1 MAAGIFRFTHPAGV
15 SFMAVSTSYIQHR
28 SATIVNQL
36 LLCMGG
42 LLLLT
47 SVGWLQGELDR
58 RQDRTVVQ
66 IEGLAQL
73 PKGEYLKPALLGY
86 HHLGVDMLWLRLI
99 QVIGNK
105 RNSADEY
112 EWMYHALDVLTTLDP
127 QYAYTYYAG
136 GIILGDLANR
146 PDLSIR
152 LLEKGVKANP
162 EVWNI
167 PFLLGYNYYFL
178 LNDPAKGAEY
188 IMQAASRPDGPSY
201 LPGLA
206 TRMAAE
212 AGSPDTAAAFLEARL
227 RETQDEETRKVLAN
241 RMKEVIIERDLR
253 ILENAV
259 EAYQMQHRTLP
270 VRLTDLVVTGIIPI
284 LPQEPFEG
292 EYRLDIKTGAV
303 SSSTHPERLRTFFKR
318 KKQPV
323 YSLPKV
329 EPSYSFPRT
338 WE

>member
-1 MAAGIFRFTHPAGV
+1 
-15 SFMAVSTSYIQHR
+15 MAVSTALHR
-28 SATIVNQL
+28 HSAPIVNQFLFGMGCIL
-36 LLCMGG
+36 LLAC
-42 LLLLT
+42 
-47 SVGWLQGELDR
+47 VGWLQGELDR

-86 HHLGVDMLWLRLI
+86 HHLGADIFWLRLL
-99 QVIGNK
+99 QVVGKK

-112 EWMYHALDVLTTLDP
+112 EWIYHALDVITTLDP
-127 QYAYTYYAG
+127 QYAYAYYAG
-136 GIILGDLANR
+136 GIILGDIANR

-152 LLEKGVKANP
+152 LLERGVSANP

-178 LNDPAKGAEY
+178 LGDPAKGAEY
-188 IMQAASRPDGPSY
+188 IMQAASLPDGPSY

-212 AGSPDTAAAFLEARL
+212 AGNPDTALAFLEARL
-227 RETQDEETRKVLAN
+227 RDTQDLEMREVLAN
-241 RMKEVIIERDLR
+241 RMKEVIIERDIRTLESAVGAYR
-253 ILENAV
+253 I
-259 EAYQMQHRTLP
+259 QHRIFPATI
-270 VRLTDLVVTGIIPI
+270 TDLVVAGALPI
-284 LPQEPFEG
+284 LPQEPFG
-292 EYRLDIKTGAV
+292 GDYRLDPKTGSV

-318 KKQPV
+318 PQPT
-323 YSLPKV
+323 YNFPKV
-329 EPSYSFPRT
+329 QPSYSYHRI

>member
-1 MAAGIFRFTHPAGV
+1 
-15 SFMAVSTSYIQHR
+15 MAVSTVFHHR
-28 SATIVNQL
+28 NTPIVNQFLLGVGGIL
-36 LLCMGG
+36 LLAC
-42 LLLLT
+42 
-47 SVGWLQGELDR
+47 VGWLQGELDR
-58 RQDRTVVQ
+58 RQDRAVGQ

-86 HHLGVDMLWLRLI
+86 HHLGADLLWLRLI

-105 RNSADEY
+105 RNSADEF

-127 QYAYTYYAG
+127 QYAYAYYAG
-136 GIILGDLANR
+136 GVTLGDFANR
-146 PDLSIR
+146 PDLSNR
-152 LLEKGVKANP
+152 LLEKGADANP

-178 LNDPAKGAEY
+178 LGDPAKGAEY
-188 IMQAASRPDGPSY
+188 IMRAASLPDGPSY

-212 AGSPDTAAAFLEARL
+212 AGSPDTALAFLEARL
-227 RETQDEETRKVLAN
+227 RETQDPEMREVLAY

-253 ILENAV
+253 ILESAV
-259 EAYQMQHRTLP
+259 VAYRTQHQASP
-270 VRLTDLVVTGIIPI
+270 SRLADLVVAGALLN
-284 LPQEPFEG
+284 LPQEPFG
-292 EYRLDIKTGAV
+292 GDYRLDPKTGAV

-318 KKQPV
+318 ERKQST
-323 YSLPKV
+323 YSYPRV
-329 EPSYSFPRT
+329 QPSYSFPKA

>member
-1 MAAGIFRFTHPAGV
+1 MAAGTFLFTHPAGV
-15 SFMAVSTSYIQHR
+15 SLMAVSTSLHHR
-28 SATIVNQL
+28 KALIMNQL
-36 LLCMGG
+36 LIGMGG
-42 LLLLT
+42 ILLFVCV
-47 SVGWLQGELDR
+47 SWLQGELER

-86 HHLGVDMLWLRLI
+86 HHLGADILWLRLI
-99 QVIGNK
+99 QVVGKK

-112 EWMYHALDVLTTLDP
+112 EWIYHALDVITTLDP
-127 QYAYTYYAG
+127 QYAYAYYAG
-136 GIILGDLANR
+136 GVILGDLANR

-152 LLEKGVKANP
+152 LLERGVNANP

-178 LNDPAKGAEY
+178 LNDPAKGADY
-188 IMQAASRPDGPSY
+188 IMQAASRPGGPSY

-212 AGSPDTAAAFLEARL
+212 AGNPDTALAFLEARI
-227 RETQDEETRKVLAN
+227 RETQDPEMQEVLAY

-253 ILENAV
+253 ILESAV
-259 EAYQMQHRTLP
+259 EAYRTQHLALP
-270 VRLTDLVVTGIIPI
+270 VRLIDLVVAGVLPI

-292 EYRLDIKTGAV
+292 EYRLDSKTGSV

-318 KKQPV
+318 KKQPT
-323 YSLPKV
+323 YSFPKV